1 MWERV
6 PTAQEAERVVVVPSA
21 EVGAV
26 AVAAVVRTD
35 HRPAV
40 WPAAQ
45 EGAAVA
51 VVPEAPV
58 VAAVAEQD
66 VARRAVA
73 AIASCLQVRRRSYQS
88 PHTIP

>member
-1 MWERV
+1 MV
-6 PTAQEAERVVVVPSA
+6 APSA
-21 EVGAV
+21 AASAV
-26 AVAAVVRTD
+26 LAVPERKDRLV
-35 HRPAV
+35 AV
-40 WPAAQ
+40 WPVAQ
-45 EGAAVA
+45 EGAAVE